1 MKKINSV
8 CSKML
13 LLKQFLIFPT
23 VTVLI
28 LGFKFGETAICFTSC
43 QILNFGIL
51 QFNDIVEF
59 EFEKSSSSLKSAM
72 NKSLKKAS
80 YSHFPN
86 QSKQRLNQNKRS
98 SKT

>member
-51 QFNDIVEF
+51 QFNYTVEF

-80 YSHFPN
+80 IATF
-86 QSKQRLNQNKRS
+86 RINQNKD
-98 SKT
+98 